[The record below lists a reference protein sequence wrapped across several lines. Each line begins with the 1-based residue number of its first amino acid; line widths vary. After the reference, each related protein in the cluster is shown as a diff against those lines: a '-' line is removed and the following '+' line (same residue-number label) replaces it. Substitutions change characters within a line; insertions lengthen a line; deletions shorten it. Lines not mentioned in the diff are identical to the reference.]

1 MDRLYPITLLL
12 LAASCSAYGSQS
24 KGVTHLP
31 FQGEIVYLSSDM
43 EHVAVFSREKTRFGP
58 TNLTI
63 ANQEWPSDPATYFDL
78 GQGISCI
85 SVGSESNSLEY
96 AIKRP
101 IKMDDKYKCLRTEF
115 QVTRCFNKCR
125 AAIIE
130 IDRPLSGNREGTLEA
145 SMYVENCR
153 GVIILSA
160 VSDLSEGIPLS
171 AEWLR
176 GEVGILAD
184 PAYPNCKSF

>member
-1 MDRLYPITLLL
+1 MAKLYLIVLLL
-12 LAASCSAYGSQS
+12 LISSCSAYGTQS
-24 KGVTHLP
+24 KRLTHIT
-31 FQGEIVYLSSDM
+31 FGGEIVYLSSDM
-43 EHVAVFSREKTRFGP
+43 EHVAVFSKDKTRFGP

-63 ANQEWPSDPATYFDL
+63 VNQEWPSSPARYFDL
-78 GQGISCI
+78 GQGLSCI
-85 SVGSESNSLEY
+85 SVGSEGSSLEY

-101 IKMDDKYKCLRTEF
+101 IKINDKFKCLKTEF
-115 QVTRCFNKCR
+115 QVIRCFNKCR

-130 IDRPLSGNREGTLEA
+130 IDRPLSGGRKGTLEA

-160 VSDLSEGIPLS
+160 VTDLSEGIPLS

-184 PAYPNCKSF
+184 PAYPNCRSF